1 MAPPPLASPS
11 AAERRGVSQPTTAVV
26 DLTDL

>member
-11 AAERRGVSQPTTAVV
+11 AAERRGVIQPTPAVMY
-26 DLTDL
+26 LTDL